1 MKIKFSKIAVL
12 EYQEIV
18 KYLYERFGR
27 ESAIKFSNAL
37 KENLNQVTAF
47 PESYSH
53 YFQTDKRKFMV
64 NPNITVIYKVNDD
77 LKCIEILNFWF
88 NRSNPDVLLKHL

>member
-47 PESYSH
+47 PEMKIAVLAV
-53 YFQTDKRKFMV
+53 FDK
-64 NPNITVIYKVNDD
+64 I
-77 LKCIEILNFWF
+77 
-88 NRSNPDVLLKHL
+88 